1 MLRPFN
7 VYIISEP
14 LSSGLGL
21 AASTHSLT
29 NLPHLQFH
37 FVFRRIQSLQLL
49 LPTHPYLPLTLPAV
63 LGRPFHGLSPL
74 PFRFLTSAVS
84 AFFRPPQFW
93 ILTTQPSVLP
103 FRLFPALPH
112 SGFSGA
118 RFRSRFLGF
127 PLLSGLISHAFLPG
141 SCTRLCC

>member
-1 MLRPFN
+1 MAIIFTDMCLYLLTMIRPFN
-7 VYIISEP
+7 VYVISEP

-49 LPTHPYLPLTLPAV
+49 LSDSPLSSAFAFDVFWAENFTV
-63 LGRPFHGLSPL
+63 LTPL
-74 PFRFLTSAVS
+74 PFRFLTPAVS

-93 ILTTQPSVLP
+93 ILTTQPLFFLSFSSR
-103 FRLFPALPH
+103 FRLTVASPVPASALASSVSP
-112 SGFSGA
+112 FSPA
-118 RFRSRFLGF
+118 
-127 PLLSGLISHAFLPG
+127 
-141 SCTRLCC
+141 

>member
-93 ILTTQPSVLP
+93 ILTTQPLFFLFISSRP
-103 FRLFPALPH
+103 RLTVAFPAPVQMLH
-112 SGFSGA
+112 Q
-118 RFRSRFLGF
+118 
-127 PLLSGLISHAFLPG
+127 
-141 SCTRLCC
+141 